1 MHPRGGG
8 GTRVPTPCHVGL
20 AGLSARHVVLSL
32 PAVRTEIHSCL
43 VAPPG
48 TATMAGRSW
57 QRDARVP
64 RPASHQRLLL

>member
-8 GTRVPTPCHVGL
+8 GTRVPVPCHVGL
-20 AGLSARHVVLSL
+20 AGLSAWHVDLCFL
-32 PAVRTEIHSCL
+32 AICTKIHSCL

-57 QRDARVP
+57 QRDAPVP
-64 RPASHQRLLL
+64 RPASHQRLSS

>member
-8 GTRVPTPCHVGL
+8 GTRVPTLCHVGL
-20 AGLSARHVVLSL
+20 AGLSAWHVDLSFL
-32 PAVRTEIHSCL
+32 AICTKIHSCL

-64 RPASHQRLLL
+64 CPASHQRLS